1 MKKYRIEI
9 GLSIILFIS
18 VVVLIVNIIIKA
30 NNGGKDVTGEEKY
43 TLPSS
48 YNGENADEL
57 YDRMKAISDDIFK
70 KYFIKDIGEKVS
82 YVRTVE
88 TPGIKVVGES
98 VENVIEEK
106 QVNKVNYQSE
116 YNGNIAPDGYEYII
130 VNITVYNDDGYK
142 RIVSLSDMSLEYNI
156 DWSTSSYLSDENYGE
171 MIYREYDENMLF
183 YTSRIISEREKKI
196 ENIVTDED
204 TGEIYIDAGTSV
216 TYNAVW
222 LIKKEHEQSLVI
234 KKLYN
239 KKQRYNTDYI
249 IKIS

>member
-1 MKKYRIEI
+1 M
-9 GLSIILFIS
+9 
-18 VVVLIVNIIIKA
+18 
-30 NNGGKDVTGEEKY
+30 
-43 TLPSS
+43 
-48 YNGENADEL
+48 
-57 YDRMKAISDDIFK
+57 
-70 KYFIKDIGEKVS
+70 
-82 YVRTVE
+82 
-88 TPGIKVVGES
+88 
-98 VENVIEEK
+98 ENVIEEK

-156 DWSTSSYLSDENYGE
+156 DWSTSLYLSDENYGE

>member
-18 VVVLIVNIIIKA
+18 VVVLIVNIIIKV

-48 YNGENADEL
+48 YNGENTDEL
-57 YDRMKAISDDIFK
+57 YDGMKAISDDIFK
-70 KYFIKDIGEKVS
+70 EYFIKDIGEKVS
-82 YVRTVE
+82 YVRAVE

-116 YNGNIAPDGYEYII
+116 YNGNIAPDGYEY
-130 VNITVYNDDGYK
+130 
-142 RIVSLSDMSLEYNI
+142 NI

-171 MIYREYDENMLF
+171 MIHREYDENMLF
-183 YTSRIISEREKKI
+183 YTSKIISERKKRI

>member
-1 MKKYRIEI
+1 MKIALQWLEYTDLTVIRQYALGMHGANSNISRELTI
-9 GLSIILFIS
+9 VLSCITIYSIY
-18 VVVLIVNIIIKA
+18 
-30 NNGGKDVTGEEKY
+30 DVFWFVK
-43 TLPSS
+43 S
-48 YNGENADEL
+48 
-57 YDRMKAISDDIFK
+57 FK

-98 VENVIEEK
+98 VENVIEER

-130 VNITVYNDDGYK
+130 VNITVYNDGAYK
-142 RIVSLSDMSLEYNI
+142 RIVNLSDMSLEYNI

-171 MIYREYDENMLF
+171 MIHREYDENMLF
-183 YTSRIISEREKKI
+183 YTSKIISERKKRI

>member
-1 MKKYRIEI
+1 
-9 GLSIILFIS
+9 
-18 VVVLIVNIIIKA
+18 
-30 NNGGKDVTGEEKY
+30 
-43 TLPSS
+43 
-48 YNGENADEL
+48 
-57 YDRMKAISDDIFK
+57 
-70 KYFIKDIGEKVS
+70 
-82 YVRTVE
+82 
-88 TPGIKVVGES
+88 
-98 VENVIEEK
+98 
-106 QVNKVNYQSE
+106 
-116 YNGNIAPDGYEYII
+116 
-130 VNITVYNDDGYK
+130 
-142 RIVSLSDMSLEYNI
+142 MSLEYNI
-156 DWSTSSYLSDENYGE
+156 DWSTSLYLSDENYGE